1 VGELTEANFFRD
13 RAVQDD
19 PYPYFDAVRAL
30 SPVWQEPH
38 FGVFLV
44 TGHDEA
50 LEVYNDATRF
60 SSCNVVSGPFQPFPE
75 PFEGDDVTDVIERH
89 RQSLPFSDQLPSF
102 DPPVHTAHRALMMRI
117 LTPRRLREN
126 EEFMAR
132 YAERLLGELIATGRC
147 EVVQDYAKPFALLV
161 VAELEGVPEEDHPT
175 FAEGF
180 RTVSKELAH
189 KPLEFLYEQFSTYIE
204 DRRRRPR
211 GDIMTQMATATFP
224 DGTVP
229 EVRDVALL
237 AANLFTG
244 GQETTVRLLSFALRL
259 LAERPDLQERLR
271 ADRSLVPGFIE
282 EMLRYESPL
291 RAQFRMARVRT
302 TVAGVEVPAGSTL
315 LLLPGAANRD
325 PRKFPDPHTF
335 DVERDNAIYHLAF
348 GHGIHHCAG
357 AHLARAEGRVTIG
370 RLLDLT
376 SRVSISEEAHG
387 PPDARRWDY
396 LPTYFLRG
404 LQRLDLE
411 LTPAG
416 PRPSAAATA

>member
-1 VGELTEANFFRD
+1 VTDLTTANLFRD

-19 PYPYFDAVRAL
+19 PYPYFDAVRSL

-50 LEVYNDATRF
+50 LAVYNDAARF
-60 SSCNVVSGPFQPFPE
+60 SSCNVISGPFLPFPE

-89 RQSLPFSDQLPSF
+89 REMLPFSDQLPSF
-102 DPPVHTAHRALMMRI
+102 DPPRHAEHRALMMRL
-117 LTPRRLREN
+117 LTPARLREN
-126 EEFMAR
+126 EEFMAG
-132 YAERLLGELIATGRC
+132 YAERLLGTLIGGGRC
-147 EVVQDYAKPFALLV
+147 EVVGDYAKPFALLV
-161 VAELEGVPEEDHPT
+161 VAELEGVPVEDHER

-180 RTVSKELAH
+180 RTVSEGMQH
-189 KPLEFLYEQFSTYIE
+189 KPLEFLYEQFSSYIE
-204 DRRRRPR
+204 DRRRHPR
-211 GDIMTQMATATFP
+211 DDIMTKMATATFP
-224 DGTVP
+224 DGSEPTVK
-229 EVRDVALL
+229 DVALL

-271 ADRSLVPGFIE
+271 ADRTLIPGVLE
-282 EMLRYESPL
+282 EVLRYESPL
-291 RAQFRMARVRT
+291 RAQFRMAKVRCE
-302 TVAGVEVPAGSTL
+302 VAGVAIPAGATL

-335 DVERDNAIYHLAF
+335 DPERDNAIYHLAF

-357 AHLARAEGRVTIG
+357 AHLARAEGRVTLDRI
-370 RLLDLT
+370 LDLT
-376 SRVSISEEAHG
+376 SGFSVSEAAHG
-387 PPDARRWDY
+387 PATARRWEY

-404 LQRLDLE
+404 LERLELDLH
-411 LTPAG
+411 PA
-416 PRPSAAATA
+416 